1 MSSNNSLT
9 KTFFIGIWSV
19 LNFTRKAFFNL
30 IFIGIIVAII
40 ISVMSEETQ
49 IKIPQE
55 SVLTLNLRGN
65 VVIQKVAVS
74 PIDEF
79 LEEALEESNDNPEVL
94 LQDVIYTIENAQQD
108 NRIKALVLNL
118 QGLGSA
124 GLDKLQQI
132 GDAIERFKASGKP
145 VYAVGDY
152 FTQNQYYLA
161 SRANHVYLNPEGFM
175 MLEGYNRYR
184 LFYREALEKLKV
196 STHIFRVGTYKS
208 AIEPYIRDDMSEAAK
223 ESNLAWLTS
232 LWNIYK
238 QDVATARNMDLDNF
252 DESLD
257 VFNSKLNEAN
267 GDYALYA
274 MQNGWVDALKTRD
287 EIRTELAELVGSN
300 ESTLGYNNVSYKSYL
315 KVIKPPFP
323 IINNTTDKVGI
334 IVAKGNILNG
344 SQKAGTIGGD
354 STAHMLRRARLDD
367 NVKAV
372 VLYVDSPGGSA
383 FASEIIRQE
392 VELLKEAGKPVVA
405 SMSTYAASGGYW
417 ISASADQIWASPAT
431 ITGSIGIFGMFMT
444 FEDTLGYLG
453 VRTDGIGTTDIGSLS
468 PTTAL
473 KPQMANIIQRSI
485 EHGYDEF
492 ISLVANQRDM
502 TKERVDE
509 IAQGRVW
516 IGETAKELGLVDE
529 LGNLEDATKA
539 AADLAK
545 LEKYDTK
552 YFEQRLS
559 PREKFWQEVFGVASV
574 WFSDI
579 YFDSRDSKLIGMFKQ
594 LAREF
599 DAMTELNDPKGVYAF
614 CIYCEQ

>member
-9 KTFFIGIWSV
+9 KTFFIGIWSL

-30 IFIGIIVAII
+30 IFIGIAIVII
-40 ISVMSEETQ
+40 TSIMSEEGKVT
-49 IKIPQE
+49 IPQE
-55 SVLTLNLRGN
+55 AALTLNLRGN
-65 VVIQKVAVS
+65 IVIQKVAVS
-74 PIDEF
+74 PLDEF
-79 LEEALEESNDNPEVL
+79 LEEALEQPSDNPEIL

-132 GDAIERFKASGKP
+132 GEALDRFKESGKP
-145 VYAVGDY
+145 IYAIGDY

-161 SRANHVYLNPEGFM
+161 SRANHIYLNPEGFM
-175 MLEGYNRYR
+175 MLEGFSRYR
-184 LFYREALEKLKV
+184 LYYKEALEKLKV

-223 ESNLAWLTS
+223 ESNLTWLTS
-232 LWNIYK
+232 LWNVYK
-238 QDVATARNMDLDNF
+238 ADVATARNIELSNF
-252 DESLD
+252 DESLA
-257 VFNSKLNEAN
+257 VFNSKFEEAN
-267 GDYALYA
+267 GDYAVYA
-274 MQNGWVDALKTRD
+274 QQNGWVDALKTRD

-300 ESTLGYNNVSYKSYL
+300 TSRLGYNNVSFKNYL
-315 KVIKPPFP
+315 SVIKPPFALP
-323 IINNTTDKVGI
+323 SKATDKVGI
-334 IVAKGNILNG
+334 VVAKGTILNG
-344 SQKAGTIGGD
+344 TQKAGAIGGD
-354 STAHMLRRARLDD
+354 STAHLLRKARLD
-367 NVKAV
+367 NSVKAV

-444 FEDTLGYLG
+444 FEDTLDYLG
-453 VRTDGIGTTDIGSLS
+453 VRTDGIGTTDIGGLS
-468 PTTAL
+468 PTNAL
-473 KPQMANIIQRSI
+473 KPQMASIIQRSI

-492 ISLVANQRDM
+492 ISLVAEQRDM
-502 TKERVDE
+502 TKESVDE

-529 LGNLEDATKA
+529 LGNIDDATKA
-539 AADLAK
+539 AASLAE
-545 LEKYDTK
+545 LDKYDTK
-552 YFEQRLS
+552 YFEQNLS
-559 PREKFWQEVFGVASV
+559 PKEKLWQEIFGVASV

-579 YFDSRDSKLIGMFKQ
+579 YFDSNDNRLISMFKQ
-594 LAREF
+594 LAKEF
-599 DAMTELNDPKGVYAF
+599 DAITQLNDPKGVYAF

>member
-1 MSSNNSLT
+1 MSDD
-9 KTFFIGIWSV
+9 GQV
-19 LNFTRKAFFNL
+19 
-30 IFIGIIVAII
+30 
-40 ISVMSEETQ
+40 
-49 IKIPQE
+49 KIPQE

-65 VVIQKVAVS
+65 IVIQKVAVS
-74 PIDEF
+74 PLDEF
-79 LEEALEESNDNPEVL
+79 LEEALDQPTDNPEVL
-94 LQDVIYTIENAQQD
+94 LQDVIYAIENAQLD

-118 QGLGSA
+118 QGLGSG

-132 GDAIERFKASGKP
+132 GDALDRFKDSGKP
-145 VYAVGDY
+145 IYAIGDY

-161 SRANHVYLNPEGFM
+161 SRANHIYLNPEGFM

-184 LFYREALEKLKV
+184 LYFKEALEKLKV
-196 STHIFRVGTYKS
+196 STHIFRVGTFKS

-232 LWNIYK
+232 LWNLYK
-238 QDVATARNMDLDNF
+238 VDVAKARNIELSNF
-252 DESLD
+252 DESLEI
-257 VFNSKLNEAN
+257 FNSKFDEAN

-274 MQNGWVDALKTRD
+274 QQNGWVDALKTRD
-287 EIRTELAELVGSN
+287 EIRTELADLVGSN
-300 ESTLGYNNVSYKSYL
+300 KTKLGYNNVSYKNYL

-323 IINNTTDKVGI
+323 MIDNKTDKVGI
-334 IVAKGNILNG
+334 VVAKGTILNG
-344 SQKAGTIGGD
+344 SQKAGAIGGD
-354 STAHMLRRARLDD
+354 STAHMLRKARLDKS
-367 NVKAV
+367 VKAV

-392 VELLKEAGKPVVA
+392 VELLKKAGKPVVA

-444 FEDTLGYLG
+444 FEDSLEYLG
-453 VRTDGIGTTDIGSLS
+453 VRTDGIGTTDIGAIS
-468 PTTAL
+468 PTSAL

-492 ISLVANQRDM
+492 ITLVAEQRNM
-502 TKERVDE
+502 TKERVDG

-529 LGNLEDATKA
+529 LGNLGDATKA

-545 LEKYDTK
+545 LTKYDTK
-552 YFEQRLS
+552 YFEQGLS
-559 PREKFWQEVFGVASV
+559 PQEKIWQKMFGIASV

-579 YFDSRDSKLIGMFKQ
+579 YFDSRDTKLIGMFKQ
-594 LAREF
+594 LAKEF
-599 DAMTELNDPKGVYAF
+599 DAITQLNDPKGVYAL
-614 CIYCEQ
+614 CIYCEH

>member
-1 MSSNNSLT
+1 
-9 KTFFIGIWSV
+9 
-19 LNFTRKAFFNL
+19 
-30 IFIGIIVAII
+30 
-40 ISVMSEETQ
+40 MSEEGQ
-49 IKIPQE
+49 VKIPQE
-55 SVLTLNLRGN
+55 SALTLDLRGN
-65 VVIQKVAVS
+65 IVIQKVAIS
-74 PIDEF
+74 PLDEF
-79 LEEALEESNDNPEVL
+79 LEEALEQSNDNPEVL

-132 GDAIERFKASGKP
+132 GDAIDRFKASGKP
-145 VYAVGDY
+145 VYAIGDY

-184 LFYREALEKLKV
+184 LYFKEALAKLKV

-232 LWNIYK
+232 LWNVYK
-238 QDVATARNMDLDNF
+238 ADVAKARNIELDNF
-252 DESLD
+252 DESLE
-257 VFNSKLNEAN
+257 VFNAKFDEAN

-274 MQNGWVDALKTRD
+274 QQNGWVDALKTRN
-287 EIRTELAELVGSN
+287 EIRAELADLVGTN
-300 ESTLGYNNVSYKSYL
+300 KSTLGYNNVSYKNYL
-315 KVIKPPFP
+315 KVIKAPFP
-323 IINNTTDKVGI
+323 IVNNTADKVGI
-334 IVAKGNILNG
+334 VVAKGTILNG
-344 SQKAGTIGGD
+344 TQKAGTIGGD
-354 STAHMLRRARLDD
+354 STAHMLRRARLDSS
-367 NVKAV
+367 VKAV

-444 FEDTLGYLG
+444 FEDTLDYLG
-453 VRTDGIGTTDIGSLS
+453 VRTDGIGTTDIGALT
-468 PTTAL
+468 PTAAL

-492 ISLVANQRDM
+492 ISLVAQQRNM
-502 TKERVDE
+502 TKENVDE

-516 IGETAKELGLVDE
+516 IGQTAKELGLVDE
-529 LGNLEDATKA
+529 LGNLDDATKA
-539 AADLAK
+539 AADLAE
-545 LEKYDTK
+545 LETYDTK
-552 YFEQRLS
+552 YFEQSLS
-559 PREKFWQEVFGVASV
+559 PREKFWQEIFGIASV

-579 YFDSRDSKLIGMFKQ
+579 YFDSQDSKLIGMFKQ

-599 DAMTELNDPKGVYAF
+599 DAVTKLNDPKGVYAF